1 MIKGKVKICGKVVG
15 VGFCPAAS
23 IAFYNYTGGVS
34 VPQYLQ
40 ELKDGKQ
47 DPSKALRLIM
57 AAVFAYHD
65 ESGEELPV
73 VDKDLI
79 YGMRFQEA
87 TAAFAKVLEMVNEYY
102 TLPPNEQ
109 SEADDEKTEGKN

>member
-1 MIKGKVKICGKVVG
+1 MIKGKVKICGNVVG

-23 IAFYNYTGGVS
+23 IAFYSYTGGVS
-34 VPQYLQ
+34 GPQYVQ
-40 ELKDGKQ
+40 ERKDGKQ

-57 AAVFAYHD
+57 AAVFAYYD